1 MHVYFVEV
9 NSLYLHLR
17 IAWTKCKRSMK
28 RTVTDRLWE
37 ESIMPLNCW
46 KFWRSQQRRSRG
58 IINPFQRWNSLGCDP
73 STKLQALWSEYVFP
87 WLLSLS
93 AGSGA
98 RLVQKKKRKN
108 LGELCMNLILRR
120 PLQLRTPV
128 PTSRPPPLSC
138 IYVVIVCISL
148 FHI

>member
-58 IINPFQRWNSLGCDP
+58 IINPSQRWNSLGCDP

-87 WLLSLS
+87 WLLSFS

-98 RLVQKKKRKN
+98 RLVQKEKKEKS
-108 LGELCMNLILRR
+108 RR
-120 PLQLRTPV
+120 AVHESHPPAA
-128 PTSRPPPLSC
+128 PTTTDSRPDEQASPFSC
-138 IYVVIVCISL
+138 IYVVIVCISV